1 MKGLQ
6 ENSKQSEISGNTG
19 KQGIKGPLMLKIILP
34 PHAGGWFCLLGKTPQ
49 TPLNIQAKLEWLRIS
64 TETLLLQINTIKGL

>member
-1 MKGLQ
+1 MCLGTKTQ
-6 ENSKQSEISGNTG
+6 EMEILAYAL
-19 KQGIKGPLMLKIILP
+19 IFIFI
-34 PHAGGWFCLLGKTPQ
+34 LGKYPQ